1 MIEVIVEKLSEEE
14 KKQTMEEIEKILIL
28 IAKEQIEKRA

>member
-1 MIEVIVEKLSEEE
+1 MIELIVEKLSEDE
-14 KKQTMEEIEKILIL
+14 KKQTIEEIEKILIL

>member
-1 MIEVIVEKLSEEE
+1 MIEVIVEELSEEE
-14 KKQTMEEIEKILIL
+14 KKQTIEEIEKILIL